1 MFIVIEGPDG
11 SGKTTLAKQL
21 TTQLKQLNKPTVYTY
36 EPTFSKFRN
45 MMQTG
50 SIDNNIYEFADLFVE
65 DRKYHIE
72 TLIAPALA
80 KGENIVCDRYKY
92 SAMVYQQLQGVDITY
107 LQKIGQQCLI
117 PDIVYVLIPTNVDL
131 LLERIVKRGKK
142 QDIFENIDFLQN
154 TIELYKR
161 MQEYFPKERIV
172 FLDASIRTQDN
183 IGRIMEDLAQM

>member
-1 MFIVIEGPDG
+1 
-11 SGKTTLAKQL
+11 
-21 TTQLKQLNKPTVYTY
+21 
-36 EPTFSKFRN
+36 
-45 MMQTG
+45 
-50 SIDNNIYEFADLFVE
+50 
-65 DRKYHIE
+65 
-72 TLIAPALA
+72 
-80 KGENIVCDRYKY
+80 
-92 SAMVYQQLQGVDITY
+92 MVYQQLQGVDITY

>member
-1 MFIVIEGPDG
+1 
-11 SGKTTLAKQL
+11 
-21 TTQLKQLNKPTVYTY
+21 
-36 EPTFSKFRN
+36 

-107 LQKIGQQCLI
+107 LQNRAAVSY
-117 PDIVYVLIPTNVDL
+117 P
-131 LLERIVKRGKK
+131 
-142 QDIFENIDFLQN
+142 
-154 TIELYKR
+154 
-161 MQEYFPKERIV
+161 
-172 FLDASIRTQDN
+172 
-183 IGRIMEDLAQM
+183 